1 MLLDG
6 LDYYP
11 KAGCAWPEAVRAN
24 VSRKRNLPKLYG
36 CNTKLI
42 TPGKFAVLLSNSDLK
57 YLDL

>member
-36 CNTKLI
+36 CQ
-42 TPGKFAVLLSNSDLK
+42 
-57 YLDL
+57 